1 METISY
7 SWPVGNETPTIHTML
22 TEPIARIGYGEKQRE
37 FRIFFSA
44 LIEPDVVALNLSE
57 EGVLWYGIFT
67 TVTSACNTH
76 KAALVIQNK
85 EPQDVKRETLTAHAQ
100 RMVSYL

>member
-7 SWPVGNETPTIHTML
+7 SWPVGNETPTIQTML
-22 TEPIARIGYGEKQRE
+22 TEPIAKIGCGEIQRE
-37 FRIFFSA
+37 FRIFFSV
-44 LIEPDVVALNLSE
+44 LIEPGVVALNLSE
-57 EGVLWYGIFT
+57 EGVLWYGIFI
-67 TVTSACNTH
+67 TVASACGMH

-85 EPQDVKRETLTAHAQ
+85 EPQDVKRDTLTTHAQ